1 MYASRT
7 PFRPRCLVRRHN
19 SPKRG
24 GSEILSPPTSPV
36 ATRRRLKFRWMRFA
50 RELTK
55 TFTLSFA
62 SEISIVAD
70 TFVRVTVVI
79 SRKFFRKWKLRAKW
93 ARWARSI
100 AHRAV
105 AESVAFAFSNFDRM
119 RRRDQW
125 VSLANSVTAKDQIRR
140 VSDAHDEFIAS
151 RKGSL
156 AKRWRKLARKMRR
169 RGVEAVWAESEA
181 RGARKSVLRTF
192 FLVWMQR
199 RRFREFE
206 VPQMSLQVNFGLEF
220 GVGNL
225 VTMPDTGWVSVL
237 DDVKR
242 CKEDAINE
250 FCWFVVDEMGVK
262 VPEFE
267 LPRVS
272 VNGRVGDV
280 CVKERMDVQEAAEE
294 MKKLWFRVPEVR
306 FPFFG
311 LGAENVRDRNK
322 AEKRAKLCDTEEA
335 AKRADVELVIEKPKL
350 EPIHVGES
358 GRMYRGIAKEFA
370 DENAEGEM
378 NLALERDDV
387 CVSVHPLAGLSR
399 RAAVHYE
406 SLLLDADDIGREYR
420 VELKDFVLDVCFR
433 CVGPSGLV
441 SEELSSGGEMRLR
454 NLEINVP
461 VVSIEP
467 NVRQEIVKHR
477 NAQIEGDLEEIRR
490 LAKGQDKM
498 ILDSSSLLSHPNW
511 QFAME
516 AIPKTDAGYGEW
528 DMALVMLHELI
539 GFQRSV
545 DSLRVHYQWE
555 PIPNHS
561 EGDAHS
567 MKNHWTFALT
577 TPQFPIGLV
586 GLPYQMEPIPN
597 NTERDA
603 QSIGAN
609 WEIASENLSI
619 EPWLGST
626 LGKLSREYQWD
637 PVPSNTERDAK
648 DASQDF
654 TVSIHPLRV
663 PQMNYDTVRNET
675 VPDNTERDVDSAC
688 TAWDVELLPMDACL
702 SPMSY
707 SASDKVADVIKRN
720 STLEAIMEAGSNL
733 WDWNA
738 IWDMETVDLGI
749 LQDWQKVNVPPVA
762 SSAPVKRTVT
772 EEWNPDDS
780 WNDMVWESHQV
791 VNILKLF
798 RFEESDADLG
808 DGKILTQSGS
818 LPELLRSVS
827 GISKLENF
835 DYFRDSI
842 HRLVSRF
849 TGRMFLKTR
858 YPPYVLTLVSRQMKI
873 INRYSLPD
881 KLRDPTNACVF
892 EPNVGVRDL
901 ACSSP
906 IECLHEFECLTPIE
920 LFDPDL
926 FLAQNKSVT
935 YIVPKTRFYAHIF
948 AYVALDCAVIA
959 NMSQSACPH
968 VKGVRTRSPKS
979 CKRVRRFKKIRRVKP
994 RLPTRRTIVV
1004 TRNVPKKILRKK
1016 IVMVPKKVLRKKKV
1030 TVTKIVNVKKII
1042 MVPVSE
1048 CQENVERVT
1057 AYFSETLDH
1066 LMQGT
1071 VLSVFMRGIEDAR
1084 SLEMMPK
1091 TTKKVVKRQKATKT
1105 PKQPPKQKK
1114 VTTAVKQ
1121 RTKRKTSPR
1130 AKSKT
1135 QAALRSHQRSK

>member
-105 AESVAFAFSNFDRM
+105 AESVSFAFSNFDRM

-140 VSDAHDEFIAS
+140 VSDAHDEFLAS

-169 RGVEAVWAESEA
+169 RGVEGACEA
-181 RGARKSVLRTF
+181 AQARRARKSVLRTF

-199 RRFREFE
+199 RRFQEFE
-206 VPQMSLQVNFGLEF
+206 VPQMSLHVNIGVEF
-220 GVGNL
+220 GVGHL
-225 VTMPDTGWVSVL
+225 VTVPDTGWVSVL

-272 VNGRVGDV
+272 VNGCVGDV
-280 CVKERMDVQEAAEE
+280 RAKERRDVQEAAEE

-370 DENAEGEM
+370 DENTEGEM
-378 NLALERDDV
+378 NLELERDDV
-387 CVSVHPLAGLSR
+387 CVSVHPLVGLSKQT
-399 RAAVHYE
+399 AVHYE
-406 SLLLDADDIGREYR
+406 SVLRDADEIGRLYS

-433 CVGPSGLV
+433 CVGPSGLAN
-441 SEELSSGGEMRLR
+441 EELSSGGEMRLR
-454 NLEINVP
+454 NLDITVP
-461 VVSIEP
+461 IVRIEP
-467 NVRQEIVKHR
+467 NVGQEIVRHR

-490 LAKGQDKM
+490 LAKCQDKM
-498 ILDSSSLLSHPNW
+498 VLDSSALLSAPNW
-511 QFAME
+511 QCARA
-516 AIPKTDAGYGEW
+516 AIPKADAGYGEW
-528 DMALVMLHELI
+528 HVALVMLHELI
-539 GFQRSV
+539 RLQTSV
-545 DSLRVHYQWE
+545 DSLCVHYQWE

-561 EGDAHS
+561 ENDAHS
-567 MKNHWTFALT
+567 MKNQWTFALT
-577 TPQFPIGLV
+577 TPQFPIGRV
-586 GLPYQMEPIPN
+586 GLPYHIERAPD

-603 QSIGAN
+603 QSISTD
-609 WEIASENLSI
+609 WEIASKNLPI

-626 LGKLSREYQWD
+626 LGKLSCEYQWD

-648 DASQDF
+648 SASEDF
-654 TVSIHPLRV
+654 TVSFHPLCV
-663 PQMNYDTVRNET
+663 PQIHDHTLRNEA
-675 VPDNTERDVDSAC
+675 VPDNTDRDVASAC
-688 TAWDVELLPMDACL
+688 ASWDVQLLPMDVCI
-702 SPMSY
+702 PNTMSY
-707 SASDKVADVIKRN
+707 SPSDKVADVIKNN

-733 WDWNA
+733 WDWKA
-738 IWDMETVDLGI
+738 IWDMETVNLRS
-749 LQDWQKVNVPPVA
+749 LEDWQKAYVPPVA

-780 WNDMVWESHQV
+780 WNDMVWDSHQV
-791 VNILKLF
+791 VNNLKLF

-881 KLRDPTNACVF
+881 KLRDPTNSRIF
-892 EPNVGVRDL
+892 EPRVGVRDL
-901 ACSSP
+901 VCSSP
-906 IECLHEFECLTPIE
+906 LEHLHEFECLTPIE

-926 FLAQNKSVT
+926 FLAQHKSVT

-959 NMSQSACPH
+959 NMSQRACPH
-968 VKGVRTRSPKS
+968 VKVVRTRSPKS
-979 CKRVRRFKKIRRVKP
+979 GKRVRRVKKVKHVKR
-994 RLPTRRTIVV
+994 RLPARRTMVV
-1004 TRNVPKKILRKK
+1004 IRNVPKKILRKK

-1030 TVTKIVNVKKII
+1030 TVTKIINVKKII
-1042 MVPVSE
+1042 MVPISE

-1057 AYFSETLDH
+1057 THFSEALDSLMHSTL
-1066 LMQGT
+1066 
-1071 VLSVFMRGIEDAR
+1071 LSVFMRGVEDAR
-1084 SLEMMPK
+1084 SLEMQPK
-1091 TTKKVVKRQKATKT
+1091 TAKRVAKRQKVTKSSTKT

-1114 VTTAVKQ
+1114 VTTGVKQ
-1121 RTKRKTSPR
+1121 RKKRKPSPR

-1135 QAALRSHQRSK
+1135 QAALR